1 MSNNPNDKFAIISV
15 ESKPFAGQKPG
26 TSGLRKK
33 VPEFQQQHYTENFI
47 QCVLDGGL
55 GVNKRGSILV
65 VGGDGR
71 FLCAQAVNIIIK
83 IAAANGVSKLIIG
96 RDGILST
103 PAVSHLIRKKD
114 DGRQINGGIILTASH
129 NPGGPK
135 NDFGIKFNC
144 ENGGPAPDNVTERI
158 YELTTKISKY
168 YICPE
173 LNIDFGEIGTS
184 TVIIQDLGP
193 FTIQVIDSV
202 KDYADLMEEI
212 FDFPKIRSF
221 ISETSGDGRKF
232 NIIVDSMHGVTGPY
246 VSNIFVDRLGAQS
259 NCCLRTVSKPDF
271 GGTHPD
277 PNLTYA
283 KCLVDK
289 MAEGKIDIGAAFDG
303 DGDRNMILGKG
314 AFFVTPSDSL
324 AIIAANLDC
333 NPYFKKTGIKGYARS
348 MPTACAVDKVAKS
361 LGRECYEVPTGWKY
375 FGNLMD
381 AGKLSLCGEESFGTG
396 SDHIREKD
404 GIWAFLAWLQ
414 ILAEK
419 RQSVED
425 IVVGHWKEFGRNVY
439 TRYDYE
445 NVEATG
451 ANLMM
456 SYLEPLIPGFTG
468 MKLKA
473 NDREFEV
480 IGGDNY
486 EYKDPIDGSIAKNQ
500 GLRIFFKDGSRVIF
514 RLSGTGSSGAT
525 IRLYVESFVEASN
538 IYQLQLPAQELLKP
552 LVLVAL
558 GICKMEQFTGR
569 TQPTVIT

>member
-55 GVNKRGSILV
+55 GANKRGAILV

-96 RDGILST
+96 RDGILS
-103 PAVSHLIRKKD
+103 
-114 DGRQINGGIILTASH
+114 GIILTASH

-193 FTIQVIDSV
+193 FTIQVIDS
-202 KDYADLMEEI
+202 
-212 FDFPKIRSF
+212 IRSF

-271 GGTHPD
+271 GGIH
-277 PNLTYA
+277 
-283 KCLVDK
+283 
-289 MAEGKIDIGAAFDG
+289 
-303 DGDRNMILGKG
+303 DRNMILGKG

-333 NPYFKKTGIKGYARS
+333 IPYFKRTGVKGYARS
-348 MPTACAVDKVAKS
+348 MPTACAIDKVAKS

-396 SDHIREKD
+396 SDHIR
-404 GIWAFLAWLQ
+404 FVFVY
-414 ILAEK
+414 IL
-419 RQSVED
+419 
-425 IVVGHWKEFGRNVY
+425 I
-439 TRYDYE
+439 
-445 NVEATG
+445 
-451 ANLMM
+451 
-456 SYLEPLIPGFTG
+456 
-468 MKLKA
+468 
-473 NDREFEV
+473 
-480 IGGDNY
+480 
-486 EYKDPIDGSIAKNQ
+486 
-500 GLRIFFKDGSRVIF
+500 
-514 RLSGTGSSGAT
+514 
-525 IRLYVESFVEASN
+525 ESF
-538 IYQLQLPAQELLKP
+538 
-552 LVLVAL
+552 
-558 GICKMEQFTGR
+558 
-569 TQPTVIT
+569 